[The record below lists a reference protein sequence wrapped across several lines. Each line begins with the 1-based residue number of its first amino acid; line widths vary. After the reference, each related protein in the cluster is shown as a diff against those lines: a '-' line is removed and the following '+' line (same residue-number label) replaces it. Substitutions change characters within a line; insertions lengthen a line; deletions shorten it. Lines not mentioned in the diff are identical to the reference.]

1 MRSRILFYGYRV
13 LKTPTS
19 LDKTLQW
26 TVDLPVHE
34 ALTINSSKGP
44 YVVHFVEDI
53 LSTPR
58 PLAEG
63 DPHVIIDAN
72 IARIYASELKS
83 VISHQNTVIIEAT
96 EDAKSLQQIVPIIEL
111 LVQNKIRRS
120 HYLLAIGGGVIQDIT
135 CFIASILLRGIDW
148 HFVPTTLLA
157 QADSCIGSKSSIN
170 LASSKNIV
178 GSFYPPRTVWI
189 DSSFL
194 ASLGDSELRSGIGEI
209 LKVHAIDSPESFD
222 NVATNYDL
230 MTSDYS
236 VLRNFIRDSLLIKK
250 RFIEIDEF
258 DTGIRNIFN
267 FGHSF
272 GHAIETATSFA
283 IPHGIAVTM
292 GMDIACQI
300 SHSRGSLP
308 TEHLNRMREHFR
320 KNYLP
325 FADVDIPF
333 DVMFDALMKDKKN
346 STTMLGLI
354 LPIGDKSIIERVDI
368 PPDDTFRKQLATA
381 VSSLA

>member
-1 MRSRILFYGYRV
+1 MAD
-13 LKTPTS
+13 S
-19 LDKTLQW
+19 L
-26 TVDLPVHE
+26 VHE
-34 ALTINSSKGP
+34 VLTINSHKGP

-58 PLAEG
+58 PLSEG

-72 IARIYASELKS
+72 VARTYKADLKS
-83 VISHQNTVIIEAT
+83 VLSHPNTIIIEAT
-96 EDAKSLQQIVPIIEL
+96 EDAKSLQQIMPIIEL
-111 LVQNKIRRS
+111 LIQNKIRKT
-120 HYLLAIGGGVIQDIT
+120 HHLVAIGGGVIQDIS

-148 HFVPTTLLA
+148 HFIPTTLLA

-170 LASSKNIV
+170 VESSKNIV
-178 GSFYPPRTVWI
+178 GTFYPPRTVWI

-222 NVATNYDL
+222 NVAKDYES
-230 MTSDYS
+230 MMSDHTI
-236 VLRNFIRDSLLIKK
+236 LRKYIRDSLMIKK

-258 DTGIRNIFN
+258 DKGVRNIFN

-272 GHAIETATSFA
+272 GHAIETATNFA
-283 IPHGIAVTM
+283 VPHGIAVTM

-308 TEHLNRMREHFR
+308 TQHLNRMHGHLR

-325 FADVDIPF
+325 FADVDIPD
-333 DVMFDALMKDKKN
+333 DVMFNALMRDKKN

-354 LPIGDKSIIERVDI
+354 LPIGDRSIIERVDI
-368 PPDDTFRKQLATA
+368 PPDETFRKQLTTA
-381 VSSLA
+381 VLSLA